1 MADGYMVQEAGMINF
16 DSRNIYAKWVNDMID
31 AQEADGNVP
40 GIVPTSW
47 HWDSNW
53 AGPMWDAAIFI
64 TPHLLYQY
72 SGDTRAIET
81 IYPAAKRYLEYLQTR
96 EEANG
101 TINHGLGDWL
111 LYKAQTPVDFMATC
125 FYYWD
130 NVLMAQMARLTG
142 REPEAAPYEAKA
154 EKLKVLINELFFDP
168 EKVCYSNGTQLSYA
182 LPL

>member
-1 MADGYMVQEAGMINF
+1 MVQEAGMINF

-111 LYKAQTPVDFMATC
+111 FYKAQTPVDFMATG
-125 FYYWD
+125 F
-130 NVLMAQMARLTG
+130 
-142 REPEAAPYEAKA
+142 
-154 EKLKVLINELFFDP
+154 
-168 EKVCYSNGTQLSYA
+168 
-182 LPL
+182 